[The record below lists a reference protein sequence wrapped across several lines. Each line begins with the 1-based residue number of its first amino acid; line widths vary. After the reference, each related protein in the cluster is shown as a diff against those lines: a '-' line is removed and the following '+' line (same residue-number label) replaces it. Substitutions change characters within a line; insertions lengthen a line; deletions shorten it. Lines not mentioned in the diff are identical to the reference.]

1 MSAWRARLEALHLP
15 DDPIAAG
22 DALAAEG
29 LGDGLAVRAPT
40 AERVAGL
47 LDAAGPAA
55 RGVRFPLSPTDTPVG
70 DIAIVGALAGCEP
83 QLFPIVLA
91 ALRAATAPEFNLLG
105 VITTTSAVV
114 PLVLVAGPVVDAV
127 GLGAGGNAL
136 VNPAP
141 ANRAIGRSV
150 GLALRI
156 FGNELPGVPNPS
168 TLGHP
173 AKPGWCVAER
183 TDANPWATTETSTV
197 SVAGAS
203 GSVEMV
209 LDGDTAA
216 ADVTLLASTCEAV
229 AHAGLRSGRARR
241 PVVAVLP
248 PETAHRLAG
257 AGYDRAGLAAELRW
271 QPEGDGPDVVIV
283 VTGGVGIK
291 GAVIPTWGA
300 GAIVTVEPQFSG
312 R

>member
-1 MSAWRARLEALHLP
+1 MSGWRARLDGLHLP
-15 DDPIAAG
+15 DDPITAG
-22 DALAAEG
+22 EVLAGEG

-40 AERVAGL
+40 PERVGAL
-47 LDAAGPAA
+47 LDSAGPAPG
-55 RGVRFPLSPTDTPVG
+55 GVRFPLSPEDTTAA
-70 DIAIVGALAGCEP
+70 DIAVVSAMAGCEP
-83 QLFPIVLA
+83 GWFPIVLA

-114 PLVLVAGPVVDAV
+114 PLVLVVGPVVARV
-127 GLGAGGNAL
+127 GLGATENAL

-156 FGNELPGVPNPS
+156 FGNALPGVPNPS

-183 TDANPWATTETSTV
+183 TDDNPWTVVDADRV

-203 GSVEMV
+203 GSIELV
-209 LDGDTAA
+209 LDGDTV
-216 ADVTLLASTCEAV
+216 DDVVTLLASACEAV
-229 AHAGLRSGRARR
+229 AHAGLRPGRGRR
-241 PVVAVLP
+241 PVIVVLP
-248 PETAHRLAG
+248 PETARRLAA
-257 AGYDRAGLAAELRW
+257 AGYDRPTLSAALQW
-271 QPEGDGPDVVIV
+271 DPDGDEGDVVVV

-300 GAIVTVEPQFSG
+300 GRIVTVQPQFV
-312 R
+312 